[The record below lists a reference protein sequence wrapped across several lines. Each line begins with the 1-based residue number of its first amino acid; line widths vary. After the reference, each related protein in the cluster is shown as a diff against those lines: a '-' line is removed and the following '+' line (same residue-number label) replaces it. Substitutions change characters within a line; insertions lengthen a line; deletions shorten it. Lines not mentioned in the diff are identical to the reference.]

1 MPVPKNKK
9 KGETMNVNTSFA
21 SSAYQDVTKS
31 VQKKIEDTK
40 DLTAKDISN
49 QYLVEYQMQ
58 IINESKIET
67 YQQADVLSLADI
79 GYEGKPIA
87 ELTQEEATELVSE
100 DGFFGVTQ
108 TSERIANFVLMGAG
122 DDVEKL
128 KAGREGI
135 LRGFQEAESMWGG
148 KLPDISYETINKAV
162 EMIDKKLGILGVS
175 ILDSNA

>member
-1 MPVPKNKK
+1 
-9 KGETMNVNTSFA
+9 MNVNTSFA
-21 SSAYQDVTKS
+21 SNAYQDVTKS
-31 VQKKIEDTK
+31 VQKKLEDTK
-40 DLTAKDISN
+40 DLTAKDITN
-49 QYLVEYQMQ
+49 QYFIEYQMQ
-58 IINESKIET
+58 ISSQSKTEA

-87 ELTQEEATELVSE
+87 ELTQSEATELVSKN
-100 DGFFGVTQ
+100 GFFGVSQ

-122 DDVEKL
+122 DDADKL

-135 LRGFQEAESMWGG
+135 LRGFQEAEEMWGG

-162 EMIDKKLGILGVS
+162 EMIDKKLGELGAS

>member
-1 MPVPKNKK
+1 
-9 KGETMNVNTSFA
+9 MNVNNSFA
-21 SSAYQDVTKS
+21 SNAYQDIASNVK
-31 VQKKIEDTK
+31 QKLEDTK

-58 IINESKIET
+58 IISESKTET
-67 YQQADVLSLADI
+67 NKQAEVLTLADI
-79 GYEGKPIA
+79 GYEGKPTGK
-87 ELTQEEATELVSE
+87 LSQEEAKELVSE

-108 TSERIANFVLMGAG
+108 TSERISNFVLMGAG

-135 LRGFQEAESMWGG
+135 LQGFKEAEEMWGG
-148 KLPDISYETINKAV
+148 KLPDISYETIDKAI
-162 EMIDKKLGILGVS
+162 EMIDTRLTELGAS

>member
-1 MPVPKNKK
+1 
-9 KGETMNVNTSFA
+9 MNVNNSFA
-21 SSAYQDVTKS
+21 SNAYTDVAKS
-31 VQKKIEDTK
+31 VQKKLEETK

-49 QYLVEYQMQ
+49 QYLIEYQMQ
-58 IINESKIET
+58 IISESKAET
-67 YQQADVLSLADI
+67 SKQEDVLTLADI

-87 ELTQEEATELVSE
+87 ELTQSEAKELVAE

-122 DDVEKL
+122 DDVDKL

-135 LRGFQEAESMWGG
+135 LRGFKEAEEMWGG
-148 KLPDISYETINKAV
+148 KLPDISYETIDKSV
-162 EMIDKKLGILGVS
+162 EMIDARLSELGAS

>member
-1 MPVPKNKK
+1 
-9 KGETMNVNTSFA
+9 MNIDTSFA
-21 SSAYQDVTKS
+21 SNAYQDVAKS
-31 VQKKIEDTK
+31 VQKKLEDTK

-58 IINESKIET
+58 IIGESKTET
-67 YQQADVLSLADI
+67 SQQADMLTLADI

-87 ELTQEEATELVSE
+87 ELTQTEAKELVSE

-108 TSERIANFVLMGAG
+108 TSVRIADFVLMGAG
-122 DDVEKL
+122 DDVDKL

-135 LRGFQEAESMWGG
+135 LKGFQEAEDMWGR

-162 EMIDKKLGILGVS
+162 EMIDKKLGELGAS

>member
-1 MPVPKNKK
+1 
-9 KGETMNVNTSFA
+9 MNIDNSFA
-21 SSAYQDVTKS
+21 VNAYQDVAKS
-31 VQKKIEDTK
+31 VQKKIEETK

-58 IINESKIET
+58 ISIQSKNET
-67 YQQADVLSLADI
+67 HQQADVFSLTDI

-87 ELTQEEATELVSE
+87 ELTQSEAKELVSE

-122 DDVEKL
+122 DDVDKL

-135 LRGFQEAESMWGG
+135 LQGFKEAEEMWGE
-148 KLPDISYETINKAV
+148 KLPDISYETIDKAV
-162 EMIDKKLGILGVS
+162 EMIDKKLGELGAS

>member
-1 MPVPKNKK
+1 
-9 KGETMNVNTSFA
+9 MNIDTSFA
-21 SSAYQDVTKS
+21 SNAYQNVSKS

-58 IINESKIET
+58 IISEAKTET
-67 YQQADVLSLADI
+67 YQQANVLSLADI

-87 ELTQEEATELVSE
+87 ELTQTEAAELVSE
-100 DGFFGVTQ
+100 DGFFGVVQ

-122 DDVEKL
+122 DDVDKL
-128 KAGREGI
+128 RAGREGI
-135 LRGFQEAESMWGG
+135 LRGFQEAEDMWGG

-162 EMIDKKLGILGVS
+162 EMIDERLGALGVS

>member
-1 MPVPKNKK
+1 
-9 KGETMNVNTSFA
+9 MNVNTSFA

>member
-1 MPVPKNKK
+1 
-9 KGETMNVNTSFA
+9 MNVNTSFA

-58 IINESKIET
+58 IISESKTET
-67 YQQADVLSLADI
+67 YQQADVLSLSDI

-87 ELTQEEATELVSE
+87 ELTQTEAKELVSE

-122 DDVEKL
+122 DDVDKL

-135 LRGFQEAESMWGG
+135 LRGFQEAEDMWGG

-162 EMIDKKLGILGVS
+162 EMIDKKLGVLGAS

>member
-1 MPVPKNKK
+1 
-9 KGETMNVNTSFA
+9 MNVNTSFA
-21 SSAYQDVTKS
+21 SNAYQDVTKS
-31 VQKKIEDTK
+31 VQKKLEDTK
-40 DLTAKDISN
+40 DLTAKDITN
-49 QYLVEYQMQ
+49 QYLIEYQMQ
-58 IINESKIET
+58 IISESKTEA

-79 GYEGKPIA
+79 GYNGKPIA
-87 ELTQEEATELVSE
+87 DLSQSEATELVSK

-122 DDVEKL
+122 DDIDKL

-135 LRGFQEAESMWGG
+135 LRGFQEAEEMWGG

-162 EMIDKKLGILGVS
+162 EMIDKKLGELGAS

>member
-1 MPVPKNKK
+1 
-9 KGETMNVNTSFA
+9 MNVNTSFA

-58 IINESKIET
+58 IINESKTET

-87 ELTQEEATELVSE
+87 ELTQAEATELVSE

-135 LRGFQEAESMWGG
+135 LRGFKEAESMWGG

>member
-1 MPVPKNKK
+1 
-9 KGETMNVNTSFA
+9 MNIDTSFA
-21 SSAYQDVTKS
+21 SNAYQDVTKS
-31 VQKKIEDTK
+31 VQKKLEDTK

-58 IINESKIET
+58 IISESKTET
-67 YQQADVLSLADI
+67 NRQADLFTLSDI

-87 ELTQEEATELVSE
+87 DLTQSEAQELVSE
-100 DGFFGVTQ
+100 DGFFGVTA

-122 DDVEKL
+122 DDVDKL
-128 KAGREGI
+128 RAGREGI

-162 EMIDKKLGILGVS
+162 EMIDQRLGSLGVS

>member
-1 MPVPKNKK
+1 
-9 KGETMNVNTSFA
+9 MNVNTSFA

-58 IINESKIET
+58 IISESKTET
-67 YQQADVLSLADI
+67 YQQADVLSLSDI

-87 ELTQEEATELVSE
+87 ELTQTEAKELVSE

-122 DDVEKL
+122 DDVDKL

-135 LRGFQEAESMWGG
+135 LRGFQEAEDMWGG
-148 KLPDISYETINKAV
+148 KLPDISYETINRAV
-162 EMIDKKLGILGVS
+162 EMIDKKLGVLGAS